1 MVSSLTNHGVQEA
14 FRALIQDIH
23 SCNILNKEILDEEK
37 RKGKEGEVEDDLL
50 SLEDASAVITHTITI
65 CTFRISEAAF
75 SQVESPKQ
83 LEGESDRRLNH
94 LKEAY
99 FSSCLSS
106 TVTQLEMTFT

>member
-50 SLEDASAVITHTITI
+50 SLED
-65 CTFRISEAAF
+65 
-75 SQVESPKQ
+75 
-83 LEGESDRRLNH
+83 
-94 LKEAY
+94 
-99 FSSCLSS
+99 
-106 TVTQLEMTFT
+106 